1 MQPSVFSYIGS
12 SIAKMPIFKM
22 NKTMRRIFYCSLLCL
37 GLAAAPACG
46 RRDAAEQKLPY
57 KDPSLPVERRAADLL
72 SRMTL
77 EEKFWQMFMI
87 PGDLSLGKEK
97 LKNGIFG
104 LQTAT
109 RAKAAG
115 AAGQMLDYAPGEEA
129 REAALKINEIQKFL
143 VEETRLGIPAI
154 FFDETLHGLV
164 RAGATSFPQS
174 VALAATWDTA
184 LMERVAGPIARETK
198 SRGIH
203 QALSP
208 MLEVVRD
215 VRWGRVEEVYGED
228 PYLAAKM
235 GVAYVGPYERM
246 GVITTPKV
254 LIANAGDGGRDS
266 YPIQASERLLEEV
279 YFPPFRDCVL
289 EGGSTSIMT
298 AYNSL
303 DGTPCTANPWLL
315 KTVLKERWKFRGFV
329 ISDASAVGGLLDL
342 HHTVRS
348 REESAKSAVEGG
360 LDVIFQSDYDHH
372 IPLLKAFREGMVD
385 PKAIDGAVRRVL
397 LAKFRLGLFEHP
409 YADPA
414 EAEKWNG
421 HPDHRALALEAARES
436 IVLLKNDMETL
447 PLKKSLKRLAV
458 IGPDAVEARLG
469 GYSGPGNRKVSILDG
484 LEEILGP
491 GTRVEYAEGCGRGAP
506 RFVAVPSDCLRA
518 PDGEIGLKG
527 EYFNTIDLSG
537 PPAVTR
543 IDPKLDFW
551 WTLFGPHPSVDADWF
566 SVRWT
571 GRLVAPASGRYRL
584 GIEADDGYRLYI
596 DGRLVIDDWK
606 KESFRTITAPIE
618 MVAGRAYD
626 LKVEFYENAGNVK
639 FRLVWD
645 VGVPDLGGRIE
656 QAVALARGSDAA
668 VIVAGIE
675 EGEFRDRADI
685 SLPGRQGEMIRRVA
699 ATGTPTVVVLV
710 GGSAVTMSDWIEYVP
725 AVVEA
730 WYPGEAGG
738 RAVAE
743 ALFGDVNPGGRL
755 PITFPQSVAQL
766 PLFYNHKP
774 TGRGDDYLDLTGK
787 PLFPFGHGLSY
798 TNFEYGGL
806 KIEPSEI
813 RPDGKGVATFTVRNT
828 GERAG
833 DEVVQLYIKDL
844 VSSVVRPVMEL
855 KGFRRISL
863 RPGES
868 KDVAFELGR
877 GELSMLDAEMRKFVE
892 PGDVKIMI
900 GASSRD
906 IRLRGFL
913 KIVR

>member
-1 MQPSVFSYIGS
+1 MKTDFRLKFRSFNFC
-12 SIAKMPIFKM
+12 IF
-22 NKTMRRIFYCSLLCL
+22 FA
-37 GLAAAPACG
+37 GLAAGLGCDRAVPAG
-46 RRDAAEQKLPY
+46 QKYPY
-57 KDPSLPVERRAADLL
+57 QNASLPVERRVSDLL

-87 PGDLSLGKEK
+87 PGDLSLGKEM
-97 LKNGIFG
+97 LEHGIFG

-109 RAKAAG
+109 SAAAPG
-115 AAGQMLDYAPGEEA
+115 ESGQMLRYAPEGAA
-129 REAALKINEIQKFL
+129 REAALKINEIQRYL

-164 RAGATSFPQS
+164 REGATSFPQS
-174 VALAATWDTA
+174 IGLAASWDTS
-184 LMERVAGPIARETK
+184 LMENVAGAIARETK
-198 SRGIH
+198 SRGIR

-208 MLEVVRD
+208 MPEVVRD

-228 PYLAAKM
+228 PYLTARM
-235 GVAYVGPYERM
+235 SVAYVGPFEKM

-279 YFPPFRDCVL
+279 FFPPFRDCVR
-289 EGGSTSIMT
+289 EGGATSIMT

-315 KTVLKERWKFRGFV
+315 KTVLKDRWKFQGFV

-342 HHTVRS
+342 HHTVSS

-372 IPLLKAFREGMVD
+372 VPLLKAFREGMVD
-385 PKAIDGAVRRVL
+385 EKAIDEAVCRVL
-397 LAKFRLGLFEHP
+397 RAKFNLGLFEHP
-409 YADPA
+409 YADPD

-421 HPDHRALALEAARES
+421 HPDHRKLALEAARES
-436 IVLLKNDMETL
+436 IVLLKNEKGAL
-447 PLKKSLKRLAV
+447 PLRKSLKRLAV

-469 GYSGPGNRKVSILDG
+469 GYSGPGNRKTSILDG
-484 LEEILGP
+484 LKESLGV
-491 GTRVEYAEGCGRGAP
+491 GTRVEYAEGCGRGVS
-506 RFVAVPSDCLRA
+506 RFVPVPSDRLRT
-518 PDGEIGLKG
+518 PDGQTGLKG

-537 PPAVTR
+537 QPVLTR

-551 WTLFGPHPSVDADWF
+551 WTLFSPHPSINADWF

-571 GRLVAPASGRYRL
+571 GRLIAPVSGRHHL
-584 GIEADDGYRLYI
+584 GIEADDGFRLYV
-596 DGRLVIDDWK
+596 DGRLVIDNWK
-606 KESFRTITAPIE
+606 KESFRTIIVPLELEKDRSYALRI
-618 MVAGRAYD
+618 
-626 LKVEFYENAGNVK
+626 EFYENAGNVK
-639 FRLVWD
+639 FRFVWD
-645 VGVPDLGGRIE
+645 VGAADLAGPIE
-656 QAVALARGSDAA
+656 RAIELARRSEAA

-685 SLPGRQGEMIRRVA
+685 SLPGRQSEMIRRIA
-699 ATGTPTVVVLV
+699 ATGTPTVVVLI
-710 GGSAVTMSDWIEYVP
+710 GGSAVMMSDWIDQVP
-725 AVVEA
+725 AIVEA

-738 RAVAE
+738 QAVAQV
-743 ALFGDVNPGGRL
+743 LLGDYNPAGRL

-774 TGRGDDYLDLTGK
+774 TGRGDDYLDMTGK

-798 TNFEYGGL
+798 TTFEYRDL
-806 KIEPSEI
+806 EISPSEMK
-813 RPDGKGVATFTVRNT
+813 PDGKTSIKFKVRNN
-828 GERAG
+828 GAVAG

-855 KGFRRISL
+855 KGFRRLSL
-863 RPGES
+863 RPGEIRE
-868 KDVAFELGR
+868 VAFDLSR
-877 GELSMLDAEMRKFVE
+877 GDLSMLNAEMKNVVE
-892 PGDVKIMI
+892 PGDFKIMI
-900 GASSRD
+900 GRSSRD

-913 KIVR
+913 KVVSGEDEDRRRFH